1 MIVVDEYMA
10 LRALGGA
17 RPAALPEE
25 DLLLPTSRHWRILQA
40 LHSGRGGVL
49 SRILGQLSEPGR
61 AVVRFPHPEALQVL
75 DPRALLDEAARL
87 AARFGNTGWPVAETL
102 AAGRRYGSLWFG
114 EERNVGRLL
123 ERAAGELSIELH
135 VLGPAV

>member
-1 MIVVDEYMA
+1 M
-10 LRALGGA
+10 
-17 RPAALPEE
+17 
-25 DLLLPTSRHWRILQA
+25 
-40 LHSGRGGVL
+40 
-49 SRILGQLSEPGR
+49 
-61 AVVRFPHPEALQVL
+61 RFPHPEVLQVL

-87 AARFGNTGWPVAETL
+87 AARFGNTGWLVAETL